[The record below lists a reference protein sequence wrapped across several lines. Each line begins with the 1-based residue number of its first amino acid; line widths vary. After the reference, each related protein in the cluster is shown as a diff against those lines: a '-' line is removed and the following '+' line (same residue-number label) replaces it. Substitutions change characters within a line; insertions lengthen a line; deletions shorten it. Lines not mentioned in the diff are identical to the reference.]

1 MTHTVH
7 PYSHRLGITRDW
19 KSRWFG
25 VKNKYKEFLK
35 SDVLLRGFLE
45 KKLHG
50 MYISNIEMERGEK
63 ILRIIIET
71 SRPGMIIGRAG
82 DGAVKLK
89 NDILKFIAKNK
100 LSGGLNRS
108 GGAVGRTS
116 QSEVLGEV
124 KLDIKEVKSP
134 ESNATLVAQMIADG
148 LEKRLPFRRV
158 VKQMLEKVMA
168 NRDVKGIRVIVSG
181 ILGGNSMARTEMVK
195 RGRIPLQTFRADIDY
210 AQYTARLPLGA
221 VGVKVWI
228 YKGDLFAKK

>member
-1 MTHTVH
+1 MTHVVH
-7 PYSHRLGITRDW
+7 PYSHRLGIIRDW

-35 SDVLLRGFLE
+35 SDVLIREYLE
-45 KKLHG
+45 KKLRG

-71 SRPGMIIGRAG
+71 SRPGVIIGRSG

-89 NDILKFIAKNK
+89 NDILAFISKHK
-100 LSGGLNRS
+100 LSTG
-108 GGAVGRTS
+108 
-116 QSEVLGEV
+116 GEV
-124 KLDIKEVKSP
+124 KVDIKEVRSP
-134 ESNATLVAQMIADG
+134 ESNATIVAQMIADG

-158 VKQMLEKVMA
+158 TKQMVEKVMA
-168 NRDVKGIRVIVSG
+168 NRDVKGVRVILSG
-181 ILGGNSMARTEMVK
+181 ILGGNSMARTEMIK
-195 RGRIPLQTFRADIDY
+195 KGRIPLQTFRADIDY

-228 YKGDLFAKK
+228 YKGEVFTKK

>member
-50 MYISNIEMERGEK
+50 MYIANIEMERGEK

-71 SRPGMIIGRAG
+71 SRPGVIIGRSG

-89 NDILKFIAKNK
+89 NDIVKFIAKNK
-100 LSGGLNRS
+100 LSTG
-108 GGAVGRTS
+108 
-116 QSEVLGEV
+116 GEV
-124 KLDIKEVKSP
+124 KVDIKEVKSP
-134 ESNATLVAQMIADG
+134 ESNASLVAQMIADG

-158 VKQMLEKVMA
+158 VKQMLDKVMA
-168 NRDVKGIRVIVSG
+168 NRDVKGIRIIVSG
-181 ILGGNSMARTEMVK
+181 ILGGNSMARTEMIK

-210 AQYTARLPLGA
+210 AQYTARLALGA

-228 YKGDLFAKK
+228 YKGELFSKK

>member
-7 PYSHRLGITRDW
+7 PYSHRLGIIRDW

-35 SDVLLRGFLE
+35 SDVLLRVYLE

-71 SRPGMIIGRAG
+71 SRPGMIIGRSG

-89 NDILKFIAKNK
+89 NDVLKFISKNK
-100 LSGGLNRS
+100 LSAG
-108 GGAVGRTS
+108 
-116 QSEVLGEV
+116 GEV
-124 KLDIKEVKSP
+124 KIDIKEVKSP
-134 ESNATLVAQMIADG
+134 ESNATIVAQMIADG

-158 VKQMLEKVMA
+158 VKQILEKVMA
-168 NRDVKGIRVIVSG
+168 NRDVKGVRIILSG

-195 RGRIPLQTFRADIDY
+195 KGRIPLQTFRADIDY
-210 AQYTARLPLGA
+210 AQYTARLPLGS

-228 YKGDLFAKK
+228 YKGEIFQKK